1 MSFFITVYNIT
12 DEQAY
17 KLWSDHKTDKI
28 HCLAFEGKAHINGEA
43 DKAAVEA
50 IIADIKAL
58 GKEYGIV
65 SEELM

>member
-1 MSFFITVYNIT
+1 MNFFITVYGVT
-12 DEQAY
+12 EDQAHE
-17 KLWSDHKTDKI
+17 LWHQHKTDKI
-28 HCLAFEGKAHINGEA
+28 HCLVFDGKAHISGEA

-65 SEELM
+65 SEDLM